1 MFAHKF
7 SLVSTDSSIWPLF
20 LNIFY
25 MFFLDYLVLIIFRL
39 RTIKWIF
46 SSWDIQLNLAFN
58 FGLLRLFLRNLEKC
72 AVDRIIQILIISFL
86 IIEVILYLFSF
97 IYVLVIFGEILR
109 CTTEK
114 WFRLVCNLFYLFQ
127 WFPKFIVWV
136 SL

>member
-7 SLVSTDSSIWPLF
+7 SLVSADSSIWPLF

-39 RTIKWIF
+39 RTIKWVF

-58 FGLLRLFLRNLEKC
+58 FGLLGLFLRNLEKC
-72 AVDRIIQILIISFL
+72 VVDRIIQILIISFL
-86 IIEVILYLFSF
+86 IIKVILYLLSF
-97 IYVLVIFGEILR
+97 IYMLIIFGEILR

-114 WFRLVCNLFYLFQ
+114 WFRLVWNLFYLFQ

-136 SL
+136 PL